1 MHIKRDDC
9 FNDLIAENRI
19 YDKVLS
25 LWDIKEK
32 EVERNQSRC
41 TFNVE
46 GYCFKEVKLL
56 TVL

>member
-25 LWDIKEK
+25 LLDIKEK
-32 EVERNQSRC
+32 EVERNQIESKILSAPSS
-41 TFNVE
+41 TVVE
-46 GYCFKEVKLL
+46 RD
-56 TVL
+56 